1 MHDAVGVGGGFR
13 IVRDHDDGL
22 SQLLVQLTQHL
33 QHNFRIPGVQ
43 VAGGLIRQD
52 DLGLVDD
59 GASDGHALLFPAG
72 KLGRAMAQAVA
83 QTEHLGDHLE
93 AVRIKA
99 VAVDVLGN
107 GDVAESVES
116 GQQVEALEDEA
127 HLVTPQLG
135 ALGVGHRRQVVAVH
149 QHAPAAGPGQTAN
162 HVEQRGFAAARRP
175 HHGYKLAGQHLEV
188 HPAQGRDFDLA
199 RAVELP

>member
-1 MHDAVGVGGGFR
+1 MIAATAMSYGQVPRSYDQKTVRTITRQIACILFVGRQAVHNDPVAHVHDAVGVGGGFR

-72 KLGRAMAQAVA
+72 KLGRAMAQAIA

-116 GQQVEALEDEA
+116 GRSEEHTSELQSPCNLVCRLLLEKKKKNKVDIITRIYIA
-127 HLVTPQLG
+127 MSSI
-135 ALGVGHRRQVVAVH
+135 
-149 QHAPAAGPGQTAN
+149 
-162 HVEQRGFAAARRP
+162 
-175 HHGYKLAGQHLEV
+175 
-188 HPAQGRDFDLA
+188 
-199 RAVELP
+199 